1 MKRSRVL
8 GAAALALATGIGA
21 LTAVPAAA
29 GPAAAGPAAA
39 GELTVA
45 PLPHQEPSHK
55 MVFAAG
61 PNGVTLP
68 APGRGLYWKR
78 FADGR
83 ETPQADC
90 DSGPYHGP
98 WLSIGDTVGCEYRAV
113 SGTTPGPL
121 TLHDQS
127 TGHRET
133 LAVPAGLSWTGTYSP
148 TQVLAT
154 EKDAQDRLTLHLI
167 GREGEPRKDVTVSA
181 PERIAGHSFWVRTS
195 DEKGALITYRSAA
208 GQATLALLDF
218 ATATLTPLAL
228 PDGATDLGSVDYA
241 LGYQWVSLRTRGSS
255 TVTVRSRAD
264 LSVTRS
270 ATTSTLYG
278 EVQPVG
284 DWLVAH
290 DSYATSNAV
299 TAVPV
304 NGGPARTLLARSSWR
319 GMKTGTDGS
328 AYLAG
333 GTDSS
338 HWAMYRITPGPDGA
352 PALTKVIDLP
362 PDPADRV
369 TLSLAQGRLLTGQ
382 ENPARSLHSYDLPVS
397 GTSPAGQTPAW
408 SCEETTD
415 HRLCAPRGEIPG
427 WTVPTGDGR
436 IVSLSAM
443 GTDTGACGSSL
454 CGTVL
459 NVRETR
465 PGGSVREVPLSG
477 TEAMSS
483 YLVESASGRY
493 VMFSATENRN
503 SRMVLA
509 DIDAGKLL
517 DVRPSSAATLW
528 GSTLWDREDDSTVT
542 GTDLRTGRVTQR
554 VDLGC
559 RPYELQASG
568 DWLYFT
574 CSAGGTGA
582 SAFHLPSKK
591 RIPLPFT
598 PAGDAARL
606 GDGYVAHRTDT
617 GLEVYNLRS
626 GAPVKEREIAQPLK
640 KYGSDWTVDRF
651 GGRLAYTDAGET
663 VHVVGVT
670 GKASPL
676 AVIDQDAPAAVDFR
690 SAQSWSSRW
699 WLSKPVSSWQLT
711 VRNKTSGISTVVR
724 SGGEARGLIAPA
736 WDGKNQWGS
745 YLHTGDYEWTLTA
758 RPADGQTPELR
769 TSGSMKVTGT
779 PSRVVRPPVR

>member
-21 LTAVPAAA
+21 LTAV
-29 GPAAAGPAAA
+29 PAAAGPAAA

-68 APGRGLYWKR
+68 GPSRGLYWKS

-83 ETPQADC
+83 ETPQANC

-113 SGTTPGPL
+113 SSTTPGPL
-121 TLHDQS
+121 TLHDQA

-154 EKDAQDRLTLHLI
+154 EKDAEDRLTLHLI
-167 GREGEPRKDVTVSA
+167 GREKEPRKDVTVSA
-181 PERIAGHSFWVRTS
+181 PERIPGSSFWVRTS

-208 GQATLALLDF
+208 GQDTLALLDF
-218 ATATLTPLAL
+218 ATAALTPLAL
-228 PDGATDLGSVDYA
+228 PEGAPDLGSVDYA
-241 LGYQWVSLRTRGSS
+241 LGYEWVSLRKRGSG
-255 TVTVRSRAD
+255 TVTVRSRTD
-264 LSVTRS
+264 LAVTRS
-270 ATTSTLYG
+270 VTTSTLYG
-278 EVQPVG
+278 AVQPVG

-290 DSYATSNAV
+290 DAYATGDAV

-304 NGGPARTLLARSSWR
+304 DGGAPRTLLARSSWR

-338 HWAMYRITPGPDGA
+338 HWAMYRIKPGPDGA
-352 PALTKVIDLP
+352 PALTTVVDLP
-362 PDPADRV
+362 PNPADRV
-369 TLSLAQGRLLTGQ
+369 TLSLAQGRLITGQ
-382 ENPARSLHSYDLPVS
+382 ENPDRSLQSYDLPLS
-397 GTSPAGQTPAW
+397 GTSPAGQAPDW
-408 SCEETTD
+408 SCEEATD
-415 HRLCAPRGEIPG
+415 DRLCAPRGEIPG

-436 IVSLSAM
+436 IVSLTAM
-443 GTDTGACGSSL
+443 GTGTCGSSL
-454 CGTVL
+454 CGTVV

-465 PGGSVREVPLSG
+465 PGGSVRQVPLAG

-493 VMFSATENRN
+493 VMFSAMENRN

-509 DIDAGKLL
+509 DIDAGRVL

-528 GSTLWDREDDSTVT
+528 GSTLWDRGDDGEVT
-542 GTDLRTGRVTQR
+542 GTDLRTGTATQR
-554 VDLGC
+554 ADLGC

-574 CSAGGTGA
+574 CSAGGAGA

-591 RIPLPFT
+591 RIQLPFT
-598 PAGDAARL
+598 PASDAAKL

-626 GAPVKEREIAQPLK
+626 GAPVREREIAQPLHR
-640 KYGSDWTVDRF
+640 YGSDWTVDRF
-651 GGRLAYTDAGET
+651 GGRPAYTDAGET

-676 AVIDQDAPAAVDFR
+676 AVIDQDAPATVDFR
-690 SAQSWSSRW
+690 SAKAWSSRW

-724 SGGEARGLIAPA
+724 SGGEARGVIAPA
-736 WDGKNQWGS
+736 WDGKNQGGA
-745 YLHTGDYEWTLTA
+745 YLFTGDYEWTLTA

-769 TSGSMKVTGT
+769 TSGSMKVTGI
-779 PSRVVRPPVR
+779 PSRVVRPPAR